1 MRKIYLTLD
10 NLYDF
15 YVSLNKSVKFNSQE
29 SGKSVVVQ
37 IPATIKAF
45 SEDNDSTLVPV
56 HLKAC
61 HTGENRN
68 KSYIKESKMK
78 SKLSTLKNK
87 PILAFIHTVDGIEEF
102 GGHEMHEVDGE
113 MIYDEI
119 PVGLIPESCKAEL
132 KYDEDKD
139 KTYVHVDGYLY
150 GQYNHSAQIL
160 ERMGGEAKVS
170 VELNVF
176 ELSFD
181 AKNKVLNIEDFE
193 FSGITILGV
202 DKEGNEIGEGM
213 EGANITFADFSA
225 ENNSL
230 INSKLLE
237 EVTKLNNTLSSINI
251 NSSLK
256 EGGKSE
262 MKFEEILAKFG
273 KTFDDI
279 DFDYENMS
287 EEEFESKLNEL
298 FGEAEETPSEDE
310 EDSENFEE
318 SEEESEEK
326 EEAVEFEEEVDEID
340 GAKEETEE
348 NFEAK
353 DEASDNVYAT
363 NYSINYS
370 DGSVKTF
377 AVSLNDTI
385 QALSTLV
392 NDTYAESDNA
402 WYSVVV
408 YDSYVVMVDY
418 WNEKYYK
425 QTYKKRKDVYSLTGD
440 RVSVYPTFCT
450 QEELDSLDTMRSN
463 YSLMESKL
471 QEYQNEEN
479 EKQIKEVFNSIDYA
493 SIQDNPEYLAYSQ
506 KVLKDCSNYTLQEVI
521 DECDK
526 ILNTVTKV
534 KNREIFAESH
544 KEDNKDNK
552 VIIPMFESKI
562 KSNKKSRYGNLFSKK

>member
-1 MRKIYLTLD
+1 
-10 NLYDF
+10 
-15 YVSLNKSVKFNSQE
+15 
-29 SGKSVVVQ
+29 
-37 IPATIKAF
+37 
-45 SEDNDSTLVPV
+45 
-56 HLKAC
+56 
-61 HTGENRN
+61 
-68 KSYIKESKMK
+68 
-78 SKLSTLKNK
+78 
-87 PILAFIHTVDGIEEF
+87 
-102 GGHEMHEVDGE
+102 
-113 MIYDEI
+113 
-119 PVGLIPESCKAEL
+119 
-132 KYDEDKD
+132 
-139 KTYVHVDGYLY
+139 
-150 GQYNHSAQIL
+150 
-160 ERMGGEAKVS
+160 
-170 VELNVF
+170 
-176 ELSFD
+176 
-181 AKNKVLNIEDFE
+181 
-193 FSGITILGV
+193 
-202 DKEGNEIGEGM
+202 
-213 EGANITFADFSA
+213 
-225 ENNSL
+225 
-230 INSKLLE
+230 
-237 EVTKLNNTLSSINI
+237 
-251 NSSLK
+251 
-256 EGGKSE
+256 

-287 EEEFESKLNEL
+287 EEEFELKLNEL
-298 FGEAEETPSEDE
+298 FGEVEETPSEDE
-310 EDSENFEE
+310 KDSENFEE

-326 EEAVEFEEEVDEID
+326 EEAVEFEEEVDETD

-353 DEASDNVYAT
+353 DEMADNVYAT

-408 YDSYVVMVDY
+408 YDSYVVMADY

-450 QEELDSLDTMRSN
+450 QEELDNLDTMRSN

-479 EKQIKEVFNSIDYA
+479 EKQIKEVFNSLDYA

-526 ILNTVTKV
+526 ILNAVTKV

>member
-1 MRKIYLTLD
+1 LKRWLTLD
-10 NLYDF
+10 NLYNF
-15 YVSLNKSVKFNSQE
+15 YVKQNKSVKFNAQE
-29 SGKSVVVQ
+29 AGGCLVVQ
-37 IPATIKAF
+37 IPAKIEMFEKDER
-45 SEDNDSTLVPV
+45 SSLVPV

-61 HTGENRN
+61 HTGRNRN
-68 KSYIKESKMK
+68 GSNIKESVMK
-78 SKLSTLKNK
+78 SKLTTFHNK
-87 PILAFIHTVDGIEEF
+87 PILAFIRKVNGEEEF
-102 GGHEMHEVDGE
+102 GGHEMHEENDE
-113 MIYDEI
+113 LIYDEI
-119 PVGLIPESCKAEL
+119 PVGTIPESCNCHLE
-132 KYDEDKD
+132 YDEEKD

-150 GQYNHSAQIL
+150 GQYNHAPQIL
-160 ERMGGEAKVS
+160 ERKGGESKTS
-170 VELNVF
+170 IELNVF
-176 ELSFD
+176 ELSYD
-181 AKNKVLNIEDFE
+181 AKDKVLNLDDFE
-193 FSGITILGV
+193 CAGITILGV
-202 DKEGNEIGEGM
+202 DDDGNEIGEGM
-213 EGANITFADFSA
+213 EGANITLADFSA
-225 ENNSL
+225 ENNSF
-230 INSKLLE
+230 INSELLE
-237 EVTKLNNTLSSINI
+237 EVRKLNATLSSINI

-279 DFDYENMS
+279 DFDYEDMS
-287 EEEFESKLNEL
+287 EEEFELKLNEL
-298 FGEAEETPSEDE
+298 FGEVEETPSEDE
-310 EDSENFEE
+310 KDSENFEE
-318 SEEESEEK
+318 SEEELEEK
-326 EEAVEFEEEVDEID
+326 EEAVDFEEEVDEID

-493 SIQDNPEYLAYSQ
+493 SIQDNPEYLTYSQ

-526 ILNTVTKV
+526 ILNAVTKV